1 MKISEVCAK
10 TGLTDR
16 AIRFYIE
23 KGLLQKTAENINGR
37 NCREYGDEDIQQLN
51 RISALRKAGFS
62 IQDILEMQQ
71 GPDAVRSVM
80 ESHSKKLETE
90 AENYISITKELKSI
104 HVGGGVSWQKLADV
118 LMTEGEQYFTRAELQ
133 WPQEVDEILETEKG
147 STWKRRKNWIKNG
160 LAIGMLCL
168 SFGMVLAGLVYTWK
182 REIDEKKKAAYTSWS
197 GIALSDVCFEEVWRS
212 GNQMYA
218 SIYGNTWPY
227 SLSENFDEPVTV
239 KLGTGVDA
247 RAIVTEEGITYVSV
261 GLRADIPYN
270 VAEVF
275 DVIYV
280 EEATGYIGLDWKKLL
295 KHRNLVENYCTV
307 TDASYDNNIQEK
319 RLEE

>member
-71 GPDAVRSVM
+71 GPEAVRSVM

-90 AENYISITKELKSI
+90 AENYISIAKELKSI

-118 LMTEGEQYFTRAELQ
+118 LMAEGEQYFTRAELQ
-133 WPQEVDEILETEKG
+133 WPQEVDEILETEKE
-147 STWKRRKNWIKNG
+147 SIWKRRKNWIKNG

-168 SFGMVLAGLVYTWK
+168 SFGMVLAGLLYTWK
-182 REIDEKKKAAYTSWS
+182 REMDEKKKEAYTSWS
-197 GIALSDVCFEEVWRS
+197 GTVLSDVCFEEVWRS

-218 SIYGNTWPY
+218 SIYGDTWPY

-261 GLRADIPYN
+261 GLHADIPYN

-280 EEATGYIGLDWKKLL
+280 EESTGFIGLDWKKLL
-295 KHRNLVENYCTV
+295 KHRNLVENYCKV

>member
-71 GPDAVRSVM
+71 GPEAVRSVM

-90 AENYISITKELKSI
+90 AENYISIAKELKSI

-118 LMTEGEQYFTRAELQ
+118 LMAEGEQYFTRAKLQ

-218 SIYGNTWPY
+218 SIYGDTWPY
-227 SLSENFDEPVTV
+227 SLSENFDEPITV

-280 EEATGYIGLDWKKLL
+280 EESTGFIGLDWKKLL

>member
-1 MKISEVCAK
+1 
-10 TGLTDR
+10 
-16 AIRFYIE
+16 
-23 KGLLQKTAENINGR
+23 
-37 NCREYGDEDIQQLN
+37 
-51 RISALRKAGFS
+51 
-62 IQDILEMQQ
+62 
-71 GPDAVRSVM
+71 
-80 ESHSKKLETE
+80 
-90 AENYISITKELKSI
+90 
-104 HVGGGVSWQKLADV
+104 
-118 LMTEGEQYFTRAELQ
+118 MTEGEQYFTRAELQ

-218 SIYGNTWPY
+218 SIYGDTWPY
-227 SLSENFDEPVTV
+227 SLSENFDEPITV

-280 EEATGYIGLDWKKLL
+280 EESTGYIGLDWKKLL